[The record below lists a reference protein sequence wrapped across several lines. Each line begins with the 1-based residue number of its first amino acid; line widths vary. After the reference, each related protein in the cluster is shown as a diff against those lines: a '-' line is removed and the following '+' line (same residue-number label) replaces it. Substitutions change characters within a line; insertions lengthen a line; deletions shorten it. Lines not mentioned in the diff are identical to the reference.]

1 MIHILL
7 NTIQLLSAVVL
18 IAIVMSQT
26 TKSEGMGG
34 TIGGKSAT
42 TFKGKAGL
50 DDQLQRYTM
59 VAAVAFFVLSLVVG
73 HILPKLP
80 PGL

>member
-1 MIHILL
+1 
-7 NTIQLLSAVVL
+7 
-18 IAIVMSQT
+18 
-26 TKSEGMGG
+26 MGG